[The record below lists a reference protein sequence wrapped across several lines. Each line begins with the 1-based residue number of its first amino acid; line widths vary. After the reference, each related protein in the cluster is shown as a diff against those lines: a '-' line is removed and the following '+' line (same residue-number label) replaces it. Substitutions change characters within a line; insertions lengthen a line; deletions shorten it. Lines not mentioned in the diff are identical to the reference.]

1 MDILFSGKK
10 LSKQFNEAKTM
21 QKAFGAER
29 SKRIRVVMM
38 VLRAAPSLVYWP
50 HPIALHTAAMN

>member
-38 VLRAAPSLVYWP
+38 VLRAAPSLGVLAPPYS
-50 HPIALHTAAMN
+50 LHTAAMN